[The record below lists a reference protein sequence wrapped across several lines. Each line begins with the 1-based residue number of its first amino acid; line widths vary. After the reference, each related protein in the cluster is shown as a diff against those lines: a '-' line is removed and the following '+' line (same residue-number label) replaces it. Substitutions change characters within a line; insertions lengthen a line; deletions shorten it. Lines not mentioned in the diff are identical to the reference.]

1 MARSYRLVDRAQEF
15 LLPPSMVDWLAEDH
29 LVWFVIAAVERLD
42 TSRFHERAKLGG
54 VGRKG
59 YDPDML
65 LTLFVY
71 AMAHGE
77 SSSRQIE
84 RLCHSDVAFRI
95 ICASDVPD
103 HTVLARFRQRHE
115 RALTDLLTE
124 SLVLAAE
131 LGMVSLG
138 VVAFDGT
145 RIAANASR
153 DANRTEGH
161 LRKLAEGFVA
171 TVAETDE
178 AEDAVFGEESRGDEL
193 PVQVRDRTG
202 RGERIAAALAQIEA
216 RRRAAEQAER
226 ERSEADRV
234 AGRAYEQAIQ
244 RAADG
249 GSAAPLGPPPKGAD
263 PVVVARARLERE
275 RARVRAR
282 QAQQQARIDQARA
295 EGRTSYRGRRRRVPP
310 VEDYLRVREARA
322 RYEAALAEAEAAA
335 AAAAGNGN
343 GNGNGNDGPGG
354 SPDGDETGPSGRT
367 GEADNTDQT
376 TGLRA
381 NTTDPESRLL
391 KTRNG
396 WIQGYNCQTA
406 VSDDAFIVSARATQD
421 ANDMAQFEPTMQ
433 DITATA
439 GRLAERTGRDD
450 LTIGV
455 MLGDA
460 GYDSDDNLT
469 AKGPDRLIA
478 DAKAHTIDQR
488 ATTNPATGDP
498 GDDASAREQMNHRL
512 RTPEGHALY
521 KRRSPIVEPPNGW
534 LKDRRGLRRFARRGL
549 TAAQAELSLAC
560 TVTNLLKLRTKGIT
574 THQLQTG

>member
-1 MARSYRLVDRAQEF
+1 M
-15 LLPPSMVDWLAEDH
+15 PPSMVDWLAEDH

-42 TSRFHERAKLGG
+42 TSRFHARAKLGG

-65 LTLFVY
+65 LMLFVY

-84 RLCHSDVAFRI
+84 RLCHTDVAFRV

-115 RALTDLLTE
+115 QALTDLLTE
-124 SLVLAAE
+124 SLVVAAE

-145 RIAANASR
+145 RVVANASR
-153 DANRTEGH
+153 DANRTEAR
-161 LRKLAEGFVA
+161 LRELAEGFVA
-171 TVAETDE
+171 SVAETDA
-178 AEDAVFGEESRGDEL
+178 AEDGLFGSDVRGDEL
-193 PVQVRDRTG
+193 PAQVRDRTH
-202 RGERIAAALAQIEA
+202 RGERIAAALGQIEA

-226 ERSEADRV
+226 ERSEAGRV

-244 RAADG
+244 QAAESG
-249 GSAAPLGPPPKGAD
+249 AAPPLGKPPKSAD
-263 PVVVARARLERE
+263 PVVVAKARLD
-275 RARVRAR
+275 RALAKARAR
-282 QAQQQARIDQARA
+282 QAKQRARLDQARA
-295 EGRTSYRGRRRRVPP
+295 EGRTSYPGRRRVPP
-310 VEDYLRVREARA
+310 VEDYVRVREARA
-322 RYEAALAEAEAAA
+322 RYEAALAETETENTAD
-335 AAAAGNGN
+335 AGTDTSTD
-343 GNGNGNDGPGG
+343 DG
-354 SPDGDETGPSGRT
+354 ETGTSGRA
-367 GEADNTDQT
+367 GEAGSTDP
-376 TGLRA
+376 GSDLRA

-406 VSDDAFIVSARATQD
+406 VSDDAFIISARATQD
-421 ANDMAQFEPTMQ
+421 TNDLAQFEPTMH

-439 GRLAERTGRDD
+439 GLLAERTGRDD

-460 GYDSDDNLT
+460 GYDSDTNLT

-488 ATTNPATGDP
+488 ATTSPATGQAADN
-498 GDDASAREQMNHRL
+498 ASAREQMNHRL
-512 RTPEGHALY
+512 RTSEGHALY

-534 LKDRRGLRRFARRGL
+534 LKDRRGLRQFARRGL
-549 TAAQAELSLAC
+549 TAVQAELSLAC
-560 TVTNLLKLRTKGIT
+560 AVTNLLKLRTNGIT
-574 THQLQTG
+574 THQLQTR

>member
-42 TSRFHERAKLGG
+42 TSRFHERARLGG
-54 VGRKG
+54 VGRRG

-65 LTLFVY
+65 LMLFVY

-84 RLCHSDVAFRI
+84 RLCHTDVAFRI

-115 RALTDLLTE
+115 QALTDLLTE

-153 DANRTEGH
+153 DANRTEAR
-161 LRKLAEGFVA
+161 LRELAEGFVA
-171 TVAETDE
+171 TVAETDV
-178 AEDAVFGEESRGDEL
+178 AEDAVFGQTSRGDEL
-193 PVQVRDRTG
+193 PERVRDRTG

-216 RRRAAEQAER
+216 RRRAAEQAEQ
-226 ERSEADRV
+226 ERSEADRE
-234 AGRAYEQAIQ
+234 AGRTFEQAIQ
-244 RAADG
+244 QAADG
-249 GSAAPLGPPPKGAD
+249 GTAAPLGRAPKGAD
-263 PVVVARARLERE
+263 PVVVAKARLD
-275 RARVRAR
+275 RVLAQARAR
-282 QAQQQARIDQARA
+282 QAKQQARIDRGRA
-295 EGRTSYRGRRRRVPP
+295 EGRTSYRGRRRVPP
-310 VEDYLRVREARA
+310 VEDYVRVREARA
-322 RYEAALAEAEAAA
+322 RYEAALADAETAAD
-335 AAAAGNGN
+335 AAGADN
-343 GNGNGNDGPGG
+343 
-354 SPDGDETGPSGRT
+354 DETSTSDRT
-367 GEADNTDQT
+367 GEGDNTNPGSD
-376 TGLRA
+376 LRA

-406 VSDDAFIVSARATQD
+406 VSDDAFIISARATQD
-421 ANDMAQFEPTMQ
+421 TTDMAQFEPTMH

-439 GRLAERTGRDD
+439 GRLAEHTGRGD

-498 GDDASAREQMNHRL
+498 DADASARERMNHRL

-521 KRRSPIVEPPNGW
+521 QRRSPIVEPPNGW

-549 TAAQAELSLAC
+549 AAAQAELSLAC
-560 TVTNLLKLRTKGIT
+560 AVTNLLKLRTKGIT
-574 THQLQTG
+574 AAQLQTG